1 MRQVGNGV
9 NDAPAMGAPLTLDLN
24 QQDPFTTMHPSCLT
38 LLGYSAKLPTMER
51 RLDKATRARLDAQ
64 ARVMKALA
72 HPTRLFIVEELS
84 RGERC
89 VCELTEMVGADVSTV
104 SKHLAL
110 LRTSG
115 LVQDDKRGTNVYY
128 SLRCA
133 CAMSFFHCIDE
144 VLQTVARQHA
154 EVISA

>member
-1 MRQVGNGV
+1 
-9 NDAPAMGAPLTLDLN
+9 MG
-24 QQDPFTTMHPSCLT
+24 
-38 LLGYSAKLPTMER
+38 R

-64 ARVMKALA
+64 AKVMKALA

-104 SKHLAL
+104 SKHLAQ
-110 LRTSG
+110 LRTAG
-115 LVQDDKRGTNVYY
+115 VVQDDKRGTQVYY

-133 CAMSFFHCIDE
+133 CALNFFHCIDE
-144 VLQTVARQHA
+144 VLQTVSPS
-154 EVISA
+154 EVDAA